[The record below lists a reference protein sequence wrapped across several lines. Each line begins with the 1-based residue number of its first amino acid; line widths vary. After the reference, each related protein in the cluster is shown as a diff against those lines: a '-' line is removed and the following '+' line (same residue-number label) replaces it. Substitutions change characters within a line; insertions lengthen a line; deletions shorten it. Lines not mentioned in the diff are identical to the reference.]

1 MPPPSFSS
9 SPTTPERRV
18 TELKR
23 IAILNRGEAA
33 VRIIR
38 AVRDLEHE
46 LERPIACVALFT
58 TPDAGAPFVR
68 LADEAIDLGAPQR
81 ATETGVVSAY
91 CDHDHVISIVK
102 GANCDAIWPGW
113 GFASEDASFVARCE
127 EEGINFIGPPSQS
140 MVALGDKIG
149 AKRHAEAADIPLAPW
164 RILPADPDEGD
175 LRTWGEAIGFPL
187 MVKAS
192 AGGGGRGIRR
202 VESADELAA
211 AVESASGEA
220 ERAFG
225 DGRLFMERCVTG
237 ARHVEVQF
245 VVDANGKASA
255 IGVRDCSLQRKNQ
268 KIIEETPSPVLPSD
282 VSEQLLRGTERLV
295 SAVGYRGVG
304 TAEFLYRPS
313 DGLVTFLEVNSRL
326 QVEHTITEMVTGSDL
341 VRAQLLVAQGLDWEP
356 PRGQSG
362 WAIQARVNAEDC
374 EDGFRPAPG
383 KIQVFRVPTGPG
395 VRVDSGVVEGAEIA
409 PEFDS
414 MIAKVI
420 AWGSNRQQ
428 AAARLSRALAEF
440 DVVVEN
446 GATNKAFLS
455 SLLRSPAFTDASAD
469 TSWLDRHAMEVAAV
483 DAAGEAAAL
492 VGAAIVS
499 YRRAVAHDVATFA
512 QQCQNGI
519 PQNLPEPIGHLFN
532 MAIRGRAAAIH
543 VYGVDAG
550 QYEVETPGGVYRC
563 AFEDLGP
570 HTAQLTLGG
579 QRHRVLYADAP
590 VGISIEVNGTLHVVE
605 LASGGEVTAPAPAMV
620 VDVFVAEG
628 DTVEAGDRLCM
639 LEAMKMELPVVARE
653 GGTVRRVRC
662 RPAEQ
667 VMAGQVLIEIETSE
681 GGETKESDRPLEF
694 PAAAQRIVEVLFAAG
709 HPTPELL
716 DDAPAELVDAV
727 LGEIVGII
735 RGVMLGYDVSAEVAQ
750 RIEMLFGAR
759 LEFPK
764 LQRTEIWAPL
774 VDLLKVFA
782 DTTSLFGRALV
793 DVDEQGGEVSA
804 HLAFYEYCRL
814 HHLGEEAVPSLIR
827 DDLEQAL
834 AHFGV
839 HSFDPTPELQSALWR
854 LGVANAHSELRHRLC
869 SSLLRL
875 VNGLFVSGTPI
886 HEVDALEQTLNRIL
900 QVASSSHPY
909 VLDNAAQGLY
919 VLFRQSKYVSRDRHQ
934 SETTELMAIDT
945 SDDGEARRR
954 FDSLASS
961 SQTVLPF
968 LLGSFEADSSLAPH
982 YLRAI
987 LRRIYARDEAVDATV
1002 GDNGIARAQ
1011 TKGEGVALLSQ
1022 ATTPALQSAIAAALA
1037 SGTRAVDVITRNAPP
1052 SDVAAQLSSDVHDGA
1067 RVSWIWNGGES
1078 ARVRTWSMDGG
1089 EWVERWVGLDVH
1101 PAVAARLELDRLAEF
1116 ELERLPSPERILA
1129 FRAKAR
1135 TNPRDERVFV
1145 RAEVLGDRPDP
1156 NEPWPRWEFEKV
1168 YYEGLRVIREA
1179 QSVRGRRNR
1188 LYRNRLTVYIRTEV
1202 PIDGRGVSQIA
1213 DGLETPTRR
1222 LGLEFV
1228 NVRAAV
1234 VDPRTLDSRRVEFVI
1249 SKPGRHRLDVRT
1261 REPVTAPILPLT
1273 EYEQRVVRSR
1283 RMGFVYPY
1291 EVVGMLEGAGSDAGD
1306 GVFQAG
1312 AGRFEEYDFVDGSFG
1327 PVDRA
1332 RGLNTAGVIVGVIE
1346 NPTEEQPE
1354 GIRRVLI
1361 ASDPTRALGSLAE
1374 PECVRVIAALDLAEE
1389 FDVPVEW
1396 LAISSG
1402 ARISM
1407 ESGTENLDWTAAVLR
1422 RIVRFTQAGR
1432 EIHVIVCGVNV
1443 GAQSY
1448 WNAEATMMMHTKG
1461 VLIMTHDGSMV
1472 LTGKRALEYSGSVS
1486 AEDEKG
1492 IGGADRIMGP
1502 NGQAQFVAKDLGDAY
1517 RILFDYYR
1525 FSYRKPGQPLVRR
1538 TPSTDPVDRSVL
1550 DFPYE
1555 GSEEF
1560 STVGELFSE
1569 ETNPGRKKP
1578 FSIRYVMEAVRDA
1591 DSPRLERWRAMR
1603 PAEMVVVWDTRVG
1616 GVSCSLIGVESKPLP
1631 RFGRVPADGPDRW
1644 TGGTLFPKSSKK
1656 MARALNA
1663 ASGNRPVV
1671 ILANLSGF
1679 DGSPESLRKWQ
1690 LEFGAEI
1697 GRAVVNFEGPIL
1709 FVVVGR
1715 YHGGAYVVFSKS
1727 LNPSL
1732 QSLALEG
1739 SFASVIGG
1747 GPAAAVVFPRE
1758 VRKRAAKDPRVVELQ
1773 DRLSKAPRETQPRLR
1788 EELNELIADA
1798 VLNEQQQLATEFDQ
1812 IHTVERAVEVGSLD
1826 AVIAPDRL
1834 RPEIVARL
1842 LASTAE

>member
-1 MPPPSFSS
+1 M
-9 SPTTPERRV
+9 

-33 VRIIR
+33 VRFIR

-46 LERPIACVALFT
+46 VGRPIVCVALYT
-58 TPDAGAPFVR
+58 TTDSGAPFVR
-68 LADEAIDLGAPQR
+68 LADEAIDIGSAQR

-91 CDHDHVISIVK
+91 CDHDHIMKTISDAK
-102 GANCDAIWPGW
+102 CDAVWPGW
-113 GFASEDASFVARCE
+113 GFASEDAAFVARCE
-127 EEGINFIGPPSQS
+127 ADGVVFIGPPSAS
-140 MVALGDKIG
+140 MIALGDKIG
-149 AKRHAEAADIPLAPW
+149 AKKHAEKAEIPLAPW
-164 RILPADPDEGD
+164 RILPADPSESD
-175 LRTWGEAIGFPL
+175 LREWAEVIGFPL

-202 VESADELAA
+202 VESPDELAA
-211 AVESASGEA
+211 AVESAGGEA

-225 DGRLFMERCVTG
+225 DGTLFMERCVTG

-245 VVDANGKASA
+245 VVDSDGVASA
-255 IGVRDCSLQRKNQ
+255 IGVRDCSLQRRNQ
-268 KIIEETPSPVLPSD
+268 KIIEETPSPVLPAE
-282 VSEQLLRGTERLV
+282 VSERLLRGTERLV

-304 TAEFLYRPS
+304 TAEFLFRPS

-341 VRAQLLVAQGLDWEP
+341 VRAQLLVAQGLPWEP

-395 VRVDSGVVEGAEIA
+395 IRVDSGVVEGAEIA

-420 AWGSNRQQ
+420 AWGANRQQ

-455 SLLRSPAFTDASAD
+455 ALLRSPAFIDGSAD

-483 DAAGEAAAL
+483 DAEGEAAAL
-492 VGAAIVS
+492 VAAAIVS
-499 YRRAVAHDVATFA
+499 YRRAVEHDVATFA
-512 QQCQNGI
+512 AQCQNGI

-532 MAIRGRAAAIH
+532 MALRGRGAALH
-543 VYGVDAG
+543 VYGIDAG

-563 AFEDLGP
+563 GFEDLGP
-570 HTAQLTLGG
+570 HTAQLTMGG
-579 QRHRVLYADAP
+579 KRRRVLYADAP
-590 VGISIEVNGTLHVVE
+590 VGLSVEVDGTLHVVE
-605 LASGGEVTAPAPAMV
+605 LASGGEVAAPAPAMV

-628 DTVEAGDRLCM
+628 DVVEPGTRLCM
-639 LEAMKMELPVVARE
+639 LEAMKMELPVIARE

-662 RPAEQ
+662 RAAEQ
-667 VMAGQVLIEIETSE
+667 VMAGQVLVEIETSE
-681 GGETKESDRPLEF
+681 GGETEKSDRPLEF
-694 PAAAQRIVEVLFAAG
+694 PAAAPRVVEVLFSAAV
-709 HPTPELL
+709 PTPELL
-716 DDAPAELVDAV
+716 DDAPAEFVDAV
-727 LGEIVGII
+727 LNEVAGII
-735 RGVMLGYDVSAEVAQ
+735 RGVMLGYDVSADVAK

-759 LEFPK
+759 LEFPR

-774 VDLLKVFA
+774 VDLLKVFVE
-782 DTTSLFGRALV
+782 TTGLFGRALV

-827 DDLEQAL
+827 DDLERAL

-839 HSFDPTPELQSALWR
+839 HSFDPTPELQAALWR

-875 VNGLFVSGTPI
+875 LNGLFVSGTPI
-886 HEVDALEQTLNRIL
+886 DQVDELETTLNRIL
-900 QVASSSHPY
+900 RVASSRHPY
-909 VLDNAAQGLY
+909 VLDNAAQALY
-919 VLFRQSKYVSRDRHQ
+919 VLFRQSEYVPRSRDR
-934 SETTELMAIDT
+934 SETAELLAVNATD
-945 SDDGEARRR
+945 EASVAAQ
-954 FDSLASS
+954 FDSLARSS
-961 SQTVLPF
+961 HSVLPF
-968 LLGSFEADSSLAPH
+968 LLGSFDASAPLAPH
-982 YLRAI
+982 YLAVI
-987 LRRIYARDEAVDATV
+987 LRRVYARDAVAGDSRSANGVVSAPTV
-1002 GDNGIARAQ
+1002 GE
-1011 TKGEGVALLSQ
+1011 GEAFLANA
-1022 ATTPALQSAIAAALA
+1022 ATPELWNAIAGSLQ
-1037 SGTRAVDVITRNAPP
+1037 SGTRAVDVLTHDAPP
-1052 SDVAAQLSSDVHDGA
+1052 LTAVESLPAEVHEGS
-1067 RVSWIWNGGES
+1067 RVSWLWNAGES
-1078 ARVRTWSMDGG
+1078 AKVRTWAMDGG
-1089 EWVERWVGLDVH
+1089 EWKERWPGLDVH
-1101 PAVAARLELDRLAEF
+1101 PAAAARMEIDRLAEF

-1135 TNPRDERVFV
+1135 SNPKDERVFV
-1145 RAEVLGDRPDP
+1145 RAEVLGDQRDGS
-1156 NEPWPRWEFEKV
+1156 EAWPRWEFEKV

-1179 QSVRGRRNR
+1179 QSLRGRRNR
-1188 LYRNRLTVYIRTEV
+1188 LYRNRLTVYVRTEI
-1202 PIDGRGVSQIA
+1202 PLDGRGVSEIA

-1222 LGLEFV
+1222 LGLESV
-1228 NVRAAV
+1228 NVRTRV
-1234 VDPRTLDSRRVEFVI
+1234 VDPATLEGRRVEFVI

-1273 EYEQRVVRSR
+1273 EYEQRVVRAR

-1291 EVVGMLEGAGSDAGD
+1291 EVVGMLEGEGSDAGQ

-1312 AGRFEEYDFVDGSFG
+1312 AGSFDEYDFVDGEFVV
-1327 PVDRA
+1327 VDRP
-1332 RGLNTAGVIVGVIE
+1332 RGLNTAGVISGVIS
-1346 NPTEEQPE
+1346 NPTAEHPD

-1361 ASDPTRALGSLAE
+1361 ASDPTRSLGSLAE
-1374 PECVRVIAALDLAEE
+1374 PECVRVIAALDLAESL
-1389 FDVPVEW
+1389 DVPVEW
-1396 LAISSG
+1396 LAVSSG

-1422 RIVRFTQAGR
+1422 RIVQFTQAGR
-1432 EIHVIVCGVNV
+1432 EIHVVVCGVNV

-1502 NGQAQFVAKDLGDAY
+1502 NGQAQYVARDLGDAY

-1525 FSYRKPGQPLVRR
+1525 FAYRSRDQALIRR
-1538 TPSTDPVDRSVL
+1538 VASTDPVDRNVL
-1550 DFPYE
+1550 VSPYE
-1555 GSEEF
+1555 GPEADF
-1560 STVGELFSE
+1560 ATIGDLFSE
-1569 ETNPGRKKP
+1569 TTNPGRKKP
-1578 FSIRYVMEAVRDA
+1578 FSIRHVMESVRDS

-1616 GVSCSLIGVESKPLP
+1616 GVAVSLIGVESKPLP

-1697 GRAVVNFEGPIL
+1697 GRAVVNFDGPIL

-1758 VRKRAAKDPRVVELQ
+1758 VRKRAAKDERVVAL
-1773 DRLSKAPRETQPRLR
+1773 RNSLSKASRDIQPRLR
-1788 EELNELIADA
+1788 EELTELIQDA
-1798 VLNEQQQLATEFDQ
+1798 TLNEQQLLAAEFDQ

-1826 AVIAPDRL
+1826 AVIPAARL
-1834 RPEIVARL
+1834 RPEIVERL
-1842 LASTAE
+1842 LATQKDS

>member
-1 MPPPSFSS
+1 
-9 SPTTPERRV
+9 
-18 TELKR
+18 
-23 IAILNRGEAA
+23 
-33 VRIIR
+33 
-38 AVRDLEHE
+38 
-46 LERPIACVALFT
+46 
-58 TPDAGAPFVR
+58 VR
-68 LADEAIDLGAPQR
+68 LADEAIDLGTAQR
-81 ATETGVVSAY
+81 ATETGLVSAY
-91 CDHDHVISIVK
+91 CDHDHVMETIRAAK
-102 GANCDAIWPGW
+102 CDAVWPGW
-113 GFASEDASFVARCE
+113 GFASEDAAFVARCE
-127 EEGINFIGPPSQS
+127 KEGVVFIGPPSAS
-140 MVALGDKIG
+140 MIALGDKIG
-149 AKRHAEAADIPLAPW
+149 AKEHAEHAEIPLAAW
-164 RILPADPDEGD
+164 RILPVEPADAD
-175 LRTWGEAIGFPL
+175 LREWGKAIGFPL

-202 VESADELAA
+202 VESPDELAA
-211 AVESASGEA
+211 AVESAGGEA
-220 ERAFG
+220 QRAFG

-245 VVDANGKASA
+245 VVDRDGTASA
-255 IGVRDCSLQRKNQ
+255 IGVRDCSLQRRNQ
-268 KIIEETPSPVLPSD
+268 KIIEETPSPVLPKD
-282 VSEQLLRGTERLV
+282 VSERLLRGTERLV

-304 TAEFLYRPS
+304 TAEFLYRPT

-341 VRAQLLVAQGLDWEP
+341 VRAQLLIAQELEWEP
-356 PRGQSG
+356 PRGHSG

-383 KIQVFRVPTGPG
+383 KIRVFRVPTGPG
-395 VRVDSGVVEGAEIA
+395 IRVDSGVVEGADIA

-420 AWGSNRQQ
+420 AWGATRQQ

-455 SLLRSPAFTDASAD
+455 ALLRSPAFVDGAAD

-483 DAAGEAAAL
+483 DADGEAAAL
-492 VGAAIVS
+492 VAAAIVS
-499 YRRAVAHDVATFA
+499 YRRAVAHDVTTFA
-512 QQCQNGI
+512 TQCQNGI

-532 MAIRGRAAAIH
+532 MALRGRSAALH
-543 VYGVDAG
+543 VYGVAAG

-563 AFEDLGP
+563 GFEDLGP
-570 HTAQLTLGG
+570 HTAQLTMTG
-579 QRHRVLYADAP
+579 QRRRVLYADSP
-590 VGISIEVNGTLHVVE
+590 IGLSVEVDGTLHVVE
-605 LASGGEVTAPAPAMV
+605 LASGGEVVAPAPAMV
-620 VDVFVAEG
+620 VDVFVVEG
-628 DTVEAGDRLCM
+628 DVVEPGTQLCM

-662 RPAEQ
+662 RAAEQ
-667 VMAGQVLIEIETSE
+667 VMAGQTLVEIETSE
-681 GGETKESDRPLEF
+681 AGETPQSDRPLEF
-694 PAAAQRIVEVLFAAG
+694 PAAAQRVVEVLFSAAT
-709 HPTPELL
+709 PTPELL
-716 DDAPAELVDAV
+716 DDAPREFVDVV
-727 LGEIVGII
+727 LSEIAGIV
-735 RGVMLGYDVSAEVAQ
+735 RGVMLGYDVSNDVAK
-750 RIEMLFGAR
+750 RIEMLFGAK
-759 LEFPK
+759 LEFPG

-774 VDLLKVFA
+774 VDLLRVFV
-782 DTTSLFGRALV
+782 DTTALFGRALV

-814 HHLGEEAVPSLIR
+814 HHLGEDAVPSLIR
-827 DDLEQAL
+827 DDLERAL

-839 HSFDPTPELQSALWR
+839 RSFDPTPELQAALWR
-854 LGVANAHSELRHRLC
+854 LGVANAHSDLRHRLC

-875 VNGLFVSGTPI
+875 LNGLFVLGTPI
-886 HEVDALEQTLNRIL
+886 HEVDALEATLNRIL
-900 QVASSSHPY
+900 MVASSQHPY
-909 VLDNAAQGLY
+909 VLDNAAQALY
-919 VLFRQSKYVSRDRHQ
+919 VLFRQSKYVSRTQERTQ
-934 SETTELMAIDT
+934 TAELLAIDA
-945 SDDGEARRR
+945 SDAASAASQ
-954 FDSLASS
+954 FDSLARS

-968 LLGSFEADSSLAPH
+968 LLGSFEAASPLASH
-982 YLRAI
+982 YLAAI
-987 LRRIYARDEAVDATV
+987 LRRVYARDEVA
-1002 GDNGIARAQ
+1002 GDHSVEDGVVRAS
-1011 TKGEGVALLSQ
+1011 TLSEGVALMSDT
-1022 ATTPALQSAIAAALA
+1022 ATPALWRGISAALDA
-1037 SGTRAVDVITRNAPP
+1037 GIRSVDVLTHGAPP
-1052 SDVAAQLSSDVHDGA
+1052 ATAPSSFPAEVHDGT
-1067 RVSWIWNGGES
+1067 RVSWLWNDGEM
-1078 ARVRTWSMDGG
+1078 AKVRTWAMDGG
-1089 EWVERWVGLDVH
+1089 DWKERWVELDVH
-1101 PAVAARLELDRLAEF
+1101 PATAARMELDRLAEF
-1116 ELERLPSPERILA
+1116 QLERLPSPERILA

-1135 TNPRDERVFV
+1135 SNPKDERVFV
-1145 RAEVLGDRPDP
+1145 RAEVFGDSRDDS
-1156 NEPWPRWEFEKV
+1156 EPWPRWEFEKV

-1179 QSVRGRRNR
+1179 QSVRGRRDR
-1188 LYRNRLTVYIRTEV
+1188 LYRNRLTVYLRTEV
-1202 PIDGRGVSQIA
+1202 PLDGRGVSQIA

-1222 LGLEFV
+1222 LGLESV
-1228 NVRAAV
+1228 NVRTTV
-1234 VDPRTLDSRRVEFVI
+1234 VDPATLEGRRVEFVI

-1261 REPVTAPILPLT
+1261 REPVTAPILPLS
-1273 EYEQRVVRSR
+1273 EYEQRVVRAR

-1291 EVVGMLEGAGSDAGD
+1291 EVIGMLEGHGSDAGE

-1312 AGRFEEYDFVDGSFG
+1312 AGNFIEYDFVEGEFVA
-1327 PVDRA
+1327 VDRA
-1332 RGLNTAGVIVGVIE
+1332 RGLNTAGVIAGVIE
-1346 NPTEEQPE
+1346 NPTDEHPD

-1361 ASDPTRALGSLAE
+1361 ASDPTRSLGSLAE
-1374 PECVRVIAALDLAEE
+1374 PECVRVIAALDLAESL
-1389 FDVPVEW
+1389 DVPVEW
-1396 LAISSG
+1396 LAVSSG

-1422 RIVRFTQAGR
+1422 RIVLFTQAGR
-1432 EIHVIVCGVNV
+1432 EIHVVVCGVNV

-1448 WNAEATMMMHTKG
+1448 WNAEATMLMHTKG

-1502 NGQAQFVAKDLGDAY
+1502 NGQAQFVARDLGDAY

-1525 FSYRKPGQPLVRR
+1525 FAYRSSGQPLIRQVA
-1538 TPSTDPVDRSVL
+1538 TSDPIDRNVL
-1550 DFPYE
+1550 TSPYA
-1555 GSEEF
+1555 GSEVEF
-1560 STVGELFSE
+1560 QTIGDLFSE
-1569 ETNPGRKKP
+1569 VTNPGRKKP
-1578 FSIRYVMEAVRDA
+1578 FSIRHVMDAVRDVDA
-1591 DSPRLERWRAMR
+1591 PRLERWRAMR

-1616 GVSCSLIGVESKPLP
+1616 GVAVSLLGVESKPLP

-1697 GRAVVNFEGPIL
+1697 GRAVVNFDGPIL

-1758 VRKRAAKDPRVVELQ
+1758 VRKRAAMDERVVSL
-1773 DRLSKAPRETQPRLR
+1773 RNSLSKAPREIQPRLR
-1788 EELNELIADA
+1788 EELNELIAEA
-1798 VLNEQQQLATEFDQ
+1798 TLNEQQILAAEFDQ

-1826 AVIAPDRL
+1826 AVIPAERL
-1834 RPEIVARL
+1834 RPEIVERL
-1842 LASTAE
+1842 LACRSSDD